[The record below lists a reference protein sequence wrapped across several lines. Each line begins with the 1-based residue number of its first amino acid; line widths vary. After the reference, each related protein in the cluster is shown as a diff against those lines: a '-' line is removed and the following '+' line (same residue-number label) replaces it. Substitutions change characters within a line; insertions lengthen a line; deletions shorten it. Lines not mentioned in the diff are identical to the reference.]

1 MKTKLLAIILMII
14 VSIMFLNTNIVHAA
28 GLSDVITGGDN
39 FIGAS
44 SSSGVGIDTNKITDV
59 SSMVYNI
66 LLTMGIIVA
75 VVIAA
80 ILGIKFMIGS
90 VEEKAQ
96 VKDSLVPFI
105 IGCVVVFGAFGFW
118 KIFVNI
124 GNEVTDEA
132 KTRTE
137 ADYVRGPNGIL
148 FEKGKLYCANCKE
161 IVNSTTMST
170 EKCWHCHEDV
180 KSTCTVCNKKL
191 TQDEI
196 LSGKCNGSNGIGS
209 HDISNDVL
217 KYYIFYNK

>member
-1 MKTKLLAIILMII
+1 MMKTKLLTIILIII

-66 LLTMGIIVA
+66 LLTAGIVVA
-75 VVIAA
+75 VIIAA

-132 KTRTE
+132 KTRTQ
-137 ADYVRGPNGIL
+137 ADFVRDGDHL
-148 FEKGKLYCANCKE
+148 YEKGKLYCANCKE
-161 IVNSTTMST
+161 IVNSTTLST
-170 EKCWHCHEDV
+170 EKCWNCHEDV

-196 LSGKCNGSNGIGS
+196 LSGKCSGAHGIGS